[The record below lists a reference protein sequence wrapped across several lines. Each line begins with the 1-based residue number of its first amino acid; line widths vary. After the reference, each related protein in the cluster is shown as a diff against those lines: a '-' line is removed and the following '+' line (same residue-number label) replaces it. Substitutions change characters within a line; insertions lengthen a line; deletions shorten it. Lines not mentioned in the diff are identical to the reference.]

1 MQCLANFCIIGLIE
15 WKGGGCLTAE
25 RKEAM
30 QLLERM
36 PEDKIK
42 PIIQYMQKIE
52 IVSKKNET
60 EIVEGLNA
68 LKEIQALSGRLPED
82 FDYDA
87 ELEQAL
93 EEKYGYSD

>member
-1 MQCLANFCIIGLIE
+1 M
-15 WKGGGCLTAE
+15 TAE

-82 FDYDA
+82 FDYDV